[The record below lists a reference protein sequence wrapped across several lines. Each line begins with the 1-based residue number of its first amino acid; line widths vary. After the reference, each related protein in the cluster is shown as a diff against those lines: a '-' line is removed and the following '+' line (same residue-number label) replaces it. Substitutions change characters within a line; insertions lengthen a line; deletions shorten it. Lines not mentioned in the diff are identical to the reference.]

1 MTYIEESLSKG
12 EEIYQIFKH
21 HWMVKVSI
29 ALHFILAFLTFGIWL
44 IPALLVWLGWRN
56 TEQGVTNK
64 RIIYKHGIIS
74 RKTDEMR
81 LAAIES
87 IIIKQGILG
96 RIFGYGTIIVTG
108 RGAGDVVIKWM
119 ADPMRVKREIES
131 ADYET
136 PASVIA
142 RRPEMA

>member
-1 MTYIEESLSKG
+1 MAYIEESLSKG

-21 HWMVKVSI
+21 HWMVKVTI
-29 ALHFILAFLTFGIWL
+29 GLHFLLALFTFGIWL

-64 RIIYKHGIIS
+64 RVIYKHGIIS

-87 IIIKQGILG
+87 IVIKQGILG
-96 RIFGYGTIIVTG
+96 RILGYGTIIVTG
-108 RGAGDVVIKWM
+108 RGAGDVVIKWI

-131 ADYET
+131 ADYEV
-136 PASVIA
+136 PAAVAQRSG
-142 RRPEMA
+142 MA